1 MTLGANNY
9 VMYFILVAF
18 AIYLP
23 LDFIVT
29 KPVHQMTEQTPYLKG
44 FAHNIKAW
52 TKYQTQNNWALQLMH
67 AIFQSILIRKMSGV
81 HGSRPCFSLGPI
93 GPKLNGLLPCT
104 SVLWPKKVQQQL
116 FKILLGTLST
126 KSSYEKTV
134 SFL

>member
-1 MTLGANNY
+1 
-9 VMYFILVAF
+9 MYFMLVAF

-29 KPVHQMTEQTPYLKG
+29 KPVHQMTEQTPYLKV
-44 FAHNIKAW
+44 FAHNIKGW
-52 TKYQTQNNWALQLMH
+52 TKYLTQNNRMDV
-67 AIFQSILIRKMSGV
+67 IFQRILIRKISGV
-81 HGSRPCFSLGPI
+81 HGSRPCVSLGPI

-134 SFL
+134 SSL

>member
-1 MTLGANNY
+1 
-9 VMYFILVAF
+9 MYFMLVAF
-18 AIYLP
+18 AIYVP
-23 LDFIVT
+23 LDIVT

-44 FAHNIKAW
+44 FAHNIKGW
-52 TKYQTQNNWALQLMH
+52 TKYLTQNKRMDV
-67 AIFQSILIRKMSGV
+67 IFQRILIRKISGV

-93 GPKLNGLLPCT
+93 GPNLNCLLPCT

-134 SFL
+134 SSL